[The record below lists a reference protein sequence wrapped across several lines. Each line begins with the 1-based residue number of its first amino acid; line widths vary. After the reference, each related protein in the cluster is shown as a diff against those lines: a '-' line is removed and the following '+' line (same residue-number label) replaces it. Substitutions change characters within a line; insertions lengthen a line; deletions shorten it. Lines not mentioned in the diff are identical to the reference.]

1 MKAQVAVEY
10 LIIVSFA
17 LMILI
22 PYVLYLNDLSQSYSE
37 TNKLTIAK
45 NSVEK
50 LGRSINWVYSQGEG
64 AKMEIEILVPDGVE
78 SIQFLN
84 NTVIWKVR
92 TSAGISDIHY
102 TTVTNV
108 TGNIPPT
115 PGYKVVLI
123 QAFRGYVNV
132 STG

>member
-10 LIIVSFA
+10 LIIVSLA

-37 TNKLTIAK
+37 TNRLTVAR
-45 NSVEK
+45 NSIDK
-50 LGRSINWVYSQGEG
+50 IGRNVDWVYSQGEG
-64 AKMEIEILVPDGVE
+64 AKMETEILVPEGVE

-84 NTVIWKVR
+84 KTILWKVR
-92 TSAGISDIHY
+92 TSAGISDVYY
-102 TTVTNV
+102 TTITNV
-108 TGNIPPT
+108 TGSIPTT
-115 PGYKVVLI
+115 PGYRIILI

-132 STG
+132 STS

>member
-108 TGNIPPT
+108 TGNIPQT